1 MRKTNI
7 VGALFLVA
15 LAAGLAG
22 CGDKAAEEATARQK
36 AQDEALQMML
46 KQCGN
51 APASGASAP
60 TNCKHTVRKAGES
73 GMKGY

>member
-7 VGALFLVA
+7 VGALVLVA

-22 CGDKAAEEATARQK
+22 CGDKAAEEAAARQK

-60 TNCKHTVRKAGES
+60 TDCKHTVRKAGES

>member
-7 VGALFLVA
+7 VGALVLIA

-22 CGDKAAEEATARQK
+22 CGDKAADEAAARQK

-51 APASGASAP
+51 TPASGASAP
-60 TNCKHTVRKAGES
+60 TDCKHTVRKAGES

>member
-1 MRKTNI
+1 MRKTNL
-7 VGALFLVA
+7 VGALVLAA

-22 CGDKAAEEATARQK
+22 CGGKAAKEAAARQK
-36 AQDEALQMML
+36 AQDQALQMML

-51 APASGASAP
+51 APASGPAD
-60 TNCKHTVRKAGES
+60 CKHTVRKPGES

>member
-7 VGALFLVA
+7 VGALVLVA

-22 CGDKAAEEATARQK
+22 CGDRAAEEAAARQK
-36 AQDEALQMML
+36 AQDQALQMLL

-60 TNCKHTVRKAGES
+60 TDCKHTVRKAGES

>member
-7 VGALFLVA
+7 VGALVLVA

-22 CGDKAAEEATARQK
+22 CGDKAAEEAAARQK
-36 AQDEALQMML
+36 AQDQALQMML

-51 APASGASAP
+51 APASGASAS
-60 TNCKHTVRKAGES
+60 TDCKHTVRKAGES

>member
-1 MRKTNI
+1 MLKTNI
-7 VGALFLVA
+7 VGALVLVA

-22 CGDKAAEEATARQK
+22 CSDKAAEEAAARQK
-36 AQDEALQMML
+36 AQDQALQMML

-51 APASGASAP
+51 ALVSGASAP
-60 TNCKHTVRKAGES
+60 TDCKHTVRKAGES

>member
-7 VGALFLVA
+7 VGALVLVA

-22 CGDKAAEEATARQK
+22 CGDKTAEEAAARQK
-36 AQDEALQMML
+36 AQDQALQMML

-51 APASGASAP
+51 APASGPGSP
-60 TNCKHTVRKAGES
+60 TDCKHTVRKAGES
-73 GMKGY
+73 GMKGF

>member
-7 VGALFLVA
+7 VGAVVLA
-15 LAAGLAG
+15 SLAAGLAG
-22 CGDKAAEEATARQK
+22 CGDKAAEEAAARQK
-36 AQDEALQMML
+36 AQDQALQMML

-60 TNCKHTVRKAGES
+60 TDCKHTVRKAGES
-73 GMKGY
+73 GMKEY

>member
-7 VGALFLVA
+7 VGAVVLAA

-22 CGDKAAEEATARQK
+22 CGDKAAEEAAARQK
-36 AQDEALQMML
+36 AQDQALQMML

-60 TNCKHTVRKAGES
+60 TDCKHTVRKAGES